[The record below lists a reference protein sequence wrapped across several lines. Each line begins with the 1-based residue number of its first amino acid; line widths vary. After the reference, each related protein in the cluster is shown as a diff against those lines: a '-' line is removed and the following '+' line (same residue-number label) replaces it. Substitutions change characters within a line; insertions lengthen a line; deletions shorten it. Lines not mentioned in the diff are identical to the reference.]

1 MPEKRDYYDILG
13 VSKGATD
20 EQLKSAF
27 RKKALEYHPD
37 RNKSKDAEEKFK
49 EINEAYQILS
59 DSDKRAKYDQF
70 GHAGVTGASGSGGFE
85 GFGGFGDI
93 FDAFFGGSQSSSNRK
108 ASYRG
113 ADLEYPIKL
122 EFEEAV
128 FGGQKGITIE
138 KLTRCDTC
146 EPINCSNCSGSGQIK
161 RAQRTMFGQFTQV
174 VNCQQCSG
182 TGDSFDSGCQKC
194 KGSGRYK
201 DTKNIFVT
209 IPQGI
214 DDGMQI
220 RLQGEGEPG
229 FGGGHDGDLY
239 VLVKVQEHELFVRSG
254 NNIELSI
261 DLNVPTLVLGGVIK
275 IPTIQGEEDLTI
287 APGTQVGQIF
297 RLRGKGIVDVREKN
311 KRGDQLIKVNVKI
324 PKKLN
329 KEQREIYQKL
339 QTISE
344 DDTKKGVSDWVK
356 DSVNKLKDNFRN
368 I

>member
-59 DSDKRAKYDQF
+59 DSEKRAKYDQF
-70 GHAGVTGASGSGGFE
+70 GHAGVTGAAGSAGFE
-85 GFGGFGDI
+85 GFGDI
-93 FDAFFGGSQSSSNRK
+93 FDAFFGGSQSSSSRK

-113 ADLEYPIKL
+113 ADLEYPITL

-128 FGGQKGITIE
+128 FGGEKGITIE

-146 EPINCSNCSGSGQIK
+146 KPINCSSCSGTGQIK

-174 VNCQQCSG
+174 VNCPKCSG
-182 TGDSFDSGCQKC
+182 TGDSFDGGCQKC
-194 KGSGRYK
+194 KGSGRYQ

-229 FGGGHDGDLY
+229 FGGGQDGDLY
-239 VLVKVQEHELFVRSG
+239 VVVKVQEHNIFVRSG
-254 NNIELSI
+254 NNIEISI
-261 DLNVPTLVLGGVIK
+261 ELNVPTLVLGGVIK
-275 IPTIQGEEDLTI
+275 IPTIQGEESLTI
-287 APGTQVGQIF
+287 APGTQSGQIF
-297 RLRGKGIVDVREKN
+297 RLRGKGIVDVREQN
-311 KRGDQLIKVNVKI
+311 KRGDELIKVFVKI
-324 PKKLN
+324 PKKLT

-344 DDTKKGVSDWVK
+344 DDTKKSVSDWVSRIK
-356 DSVNKLKDNFRN
+356 DRFS
-368 I
+368 

>member
-1 MPEKRDYYDILG
+1 MPDKRDYYDILG
-13 VSKGATD
+13 VSKGVTD
-20 EQLKSAF
+20 EQLKIAF

-59 DSDKRAKYDQF
+59 DSEKRAKYDQF
-70 GHAGVTGASGSGGFE
+70 GHAGVTGAAGSA

-93 FDAFFGGSQSSSNRK
+93 FDAFFGGSQSSSSRK

-113 ADLEYPIKL
+113 ADLEYPITL

-128 FGGQKGITIE
+128 FGGEKGITIE

-146 EPINCSNCSGSGQIK
+146 KPINCSSCSGTGQIK

-174 VNCQQCSG
+174 VNCPKCSG
-182 TGDSFDSGCQKC
+182 TGDSFDGGCQKC
-194 KGSGRYK
+194 KGSGRYQ

-229 FGGGHDGDLY
+229 FGGGQDGDLY
-239 VLVKVQEHELFVRSG
+239 VVVKVQEHNIFVRSG
-254 NNIELSI
+254 NNIEISI
-261 DLNVPTLVLGGVIK
+261 ELNVPTLVLGGVIK
-275 IPTIQGEEDLTI
+275 IPTIQGEESLTI
-287 APGTQVGQIF
+287 APGTQSGQIF
-297 RLRGKGIVDVREKN
+297 RLRGKGIVDVREQN
-311 KRGDQLIKVNVKI
+311 KRGDELIKVFVKI
-324 PKKLN
+324 PKKLT

-344 DDTKKGVSDWVK
+344 DDTKKSVSDWVSRIK
-356 DSVNKLKDNFRN
+356 DKFS
-368 I
+368 

>member
-1 MPEKRDYYDILG
+1 MPDKRDYYDILG
-13 VSKGATD
+13 VSKGVTD
-20 EQLKSAF
+20 EQLKIAF

-59 DSDKRAKYDQF
+59 DSEKRAKYDQF
-70 GHAGVTGASGSGGFE
+70 GHAGVTGAAGSAGFE
-85 GFGGFGDI
+85 GFGDI
-93 FDAFFGGSQSSSNRK
+93 FDAFFGGSQSSSSRK

-113 ADLEYPIKL
+113 ADLEYPITL

-128 FGGQKGITIE
+128 FGGEKGITIE

-146 EPINCSNCSGSGQIK
+146 KPINCSSCSGTGQIK

-174 VNCQQCSG
+174 VNCPKCSG

-194 KGSGRYK
+194 KGSGRYQ

-229 FGGGHDGDLY
+229 FGGGQDGDLY
-239 VLVKVQEHELFVRSG
+239 VVVKVQEHNIFVRSG
-254 NNIELSI
+254 NNIEISI
-261 DLNVPTLVLGGVIK
+261 ELNVPTLVLGGVIK
-275 IPTIQGEEDLTI
+275 IPTIQGEESLTI
-287 APGTQVGQIF
+287 APGTQSGQIF
-297 RLRGKGIVDVREKN
+297 RLRGKGIVDVREQN
-311 KRGDQLIKVNVKI
+311 KRGDELINVFVKI
-324 PKKLN
+324 PKKLT

-344 DDTKKGVSDWVK
+344 DDTKKSVSDWVSRIK
-356 DSVNKLKDNFRN
+356 DRFS
-368 I
+368 

>member
-13 VSKGATD
+13 VSKRATD
-20 EQLKSAF
+20 EQLKIAF

-59 DSDKRAKYDQF
+59 DSEKRAKYDQF
-70 GHAGVTGASGSGGFE
+70 GHAGVTGAAGSA

-93 FDAFFGGSQSSSNRK
+93 FDAFFGGSQSSSNKK

-113 ADLEYPIKL
+113 ADLEYPITL
-122 EFEEAV
+122 EFEESV
-128 FGGQKGITIE
+128 FGGEKGITIE
-138 KLTRCDTC
+138 KLIRCDTC
-146 EPINCSNCSGSGQIK
+146 KAINCSNCSGTGQIK

-174 VNCQQCSG
+174 VNCQKCSG

-194 KGSGRYK
+194 KGSGRYQ

-229 FGGGHDGDLY
+229 FGTGQDGDLY
-239 VLVKVQEHELFVRSG
+239 IVVKVQEHNIFVRSG
-254 NNIELSI
+254 NNIEISI
-261 DLNVPTLVLGGVIK
+261 ELNVPTLVLGGVIK
-275 IPTIQGEEDLTI
+275 IPTIQGEESLTI
-287 APGTQVGQIF
+287 APGTQSGQIF
-297 RLRGKGIVDVREKN
+297 RLRGKGIVDVREQN
-311 KRGDQLIKVNVKI
+311 KRGDELIKVFVKI
-324 PKKLN
+324 PKKLT

-339 QTISE
+339 QAISE
-344 DDTKKGVSDWVK
+344 DDTKKSVSDWVSRIK
-356 DSVNKLKDNFRN
+356 DRFS
-368 I
+368 

>member
-13 VSKGATD
+13 VSKRATD
-20 EQLKSAF
+20 EQLKIAF

-59 DSDKRAKYDQF
+59 DSEKRAKYDQF
-70 GHAGVTGASGSGGFE
+70 GHAGVTGAAGSA

-93 FDAFFGGSQSSSNRK
+93 FDSFFGGSQSSSNRK

-113 ADLEYPIKL
+113 ADLEYPITL
-122 EFEEAV
+122 EFEESV
-128 FGGQKGITIE
+128 FGGEKGITIE
-138 KLTRCDTC
+138 KLIRCDTC
-146 EPINCSNCSGSGQIK
+146 KAINCSNCSGTGQIK

-174 VNCQQCSG
+174 VNCQKCSG

-194 KGSGRYK
+194 KGSGRYQ

-229 FGGGHDGDLY
+229 FGTGQDGDLY
-239 VLVKVQEHELFVRSG
+239 IVVKVQEHNIFVRSG
-254 NNIELSI
+254 NNIEISI
-261 DLNVPTLVLGGVIK
+261 ELNVPTLVLGGVIK
-275 IPTIQGEEDLTI
+275 IPTIQGEESLTI
-287 APGTQVGQIF
+287 APGTQSGQIF
-297 RLRGKGIVDVREKN
+297 RLRGKGIVDVREQN
-311 KRGDQLIKVNVKI
+311 KRGDELIKVFVKI
-324 PKKLN
+324 PKKLT

-339 QTISE
+339 RAISE
-344 DDTKKGVSDWVK
+344 DDTKKSVSDWVSRIK
-356 DSVNKLKDNFRN
+356 DRFS
-368 I
+368 

>member
-1 MPEKRDYYDILG
+1 MPDKRDYYDILG
-13 VSKGATD
+13 VSKGVTD
-20 EQLKSAF
+20 EQLKIAF

-59 DSDKRAKYDQF
+59 DSEKRAKYDQF
-70 GHAGVTGASGSGGFE
+70 GHAGVTGAAGSAGFE
-85 GFGGFGDI
+85 GFGDI
-93 FDAFFGGSQSSSNRK
+93 FDAFFGGSQSSSSRK

-113 ADLEYPIKL
+113 ADLEYPITL

-128 FGGQKGITIE
+128 FGGEKGITIE

-146 EPINCSNCSGSGQIK
+146 KPINCSSCSGTGQIK

-174 VNCQQCSG
+174 VNCPKCSG
-182 TGDSFDSGCQKC
+182 TGDSFDGGCQKC
-194 KGSGRYK
+194 KGSGRYQ

-229 FGGGHDGDLY
+229 FGGGQDGDLY
-239 VLVKVQEHELFVRSG
+239 VVVKVQEHNIFVRSG
-254 NNIELSI
+254 NNIEISI
-261 DLNVPTLVLGGVIK
+261 ELNVPTLVLGGVIK
-275 IPTIQGEEDLTI
+275 IPTIQGEESLTI
-287 APGTQVGQIF
+287 APGTQSGQIF
-297 RLRGKGIVDVREKN
+297 RLRGKGIVDVREQN
-311 KRGDQLIKVNVKI
+311 KRGDELIKVFVKI
-324 PKKLN
+324 PKKLT

-339 QTISE
+339 QIISE
-344 DDTKKGVSDWVK
+344 DDTKKSVSDWVSRIK
-356 DSVNKLKDNFRN
+356 DRFS
-368 I
+368 

>member
-1 MPEKRDYYDILG
+1 MPDKRDYYDILG
-13 VSKGATD
+13 VSKGVTD
-20 EQLKSAF
+20 EQLKIAF

-59 DSDKRAKYDQF
+59 DSEKRAKYDQF
-70 GHAGVTGASGSGGFE
+70 GHAGVTGAAGSTGFE
-85 GFGGFGDI
+85 GFGDI
-93 FDAFFGGSQSSSNRK
+93 FDAFFGGSQSSSSRK

-113 ADLEYPIKL
+113 ADLEYPITL

-128 FGGQKGITIE
+128 FGGEKGITIE

-146 EPINCSNCSGSGQIK
+146 KPINCSSCSGTGQIK

-174 VNCQQCSG
+174 VNCPKCSG

-194 KGSGRYK
+194 KGSGRYQ

-229 FGGGHDGDLY
+229 LGGGQDGDLY
-239 VLVKVQEHELFVRSG
+239 VVVKVQDHNIFVRSG

-261 DLNVPTLVLGGVIK
+261 ELNVPTLVLGGVIK
-275 IPTIQGEEDLTI
+275 IPTIQGEESLTI
-287 APGTQVGQIF
+287 APGTQSGQIF
-297 RLRGKGIVDVREKN
+297 RLRGKGIVDVREQN
-311 KRGDQLIKVNVKI
+311 KRGDELIKVFVKI
-324 PKKLN
+324 PKKLT

-344 DDTKKGVSDWVK
+344 DDTKKSVSDWVSRIK
-356 DSVNKLKDNFRN
+356 DKFS
-368 I
+368 

>member
-1 MPEKRDYYDILG
+1 MPGKRDYYDILG

-20 EQLKSAF
+20 EQLKIAF

-59 DSDKRAKYDQF
+59 DSEKRAKYDQF
-70 GHAGVTGASGSGGFE
+70 GHAGVTGAAGSAGFE

-93 FDAFFGGSQSSSNRK
+93 FDAFFGGSQSSSNSK

-113 ADLEYPIKL
+113 ADLEIHKP
-122 EFEEAV
+122 EEGSRMYTV
-128 FGGQKGITIE
+128 FSLCK
-138 KLTRCDTC
+138 
-146 EPINCSNCSGSGQIK
+146 PINCSSCSGTGQIK

-174 VNCQQCSG
+174 VNCPKCSG

-194 KGSGRYK
+194 KGSGRYQ

-229 FGGGHDGDLY
+229 FGGGQDGDLY
-239 VLVKVQEHELFVRSG
+239 VVVKVQEHNLFVRSG
-254 NNIELSI
+254 NNIEISI
-261 DLNVPTLVLGGVIK
+261 ELNVPTLVLGGVIK
-275 IPTIQGEEDLTI
+275 IPTIQGEQSLTI
-287 APGTQVGQIF
+287 APGTQSGQIF
-297 RLRGKGIVDVREKN
+297 RLRGKGIVDVRE
-311 KRGDQLIKVNVKI
+311 Q
-324 PKKLN
+324 
-329 KEQREIYQKL
+329 
-339 QTISE
+339 
-344 DDTKKGVSDWVK
+344 DDTKKSVSEWVSRIK
-356 DSVNKLKDNFRN
+356 DRFS
-368 I
+368 

>member
-13 VSKGATD
+13 VSKRATD
-20 EQLKSAF
+20 EQLKIAF

-37 RNKSKDAEEKFK
+37 RNKSKDAEGKFK

-59 DSDKRAKYDQF
+59 DSEKRAKYDQF
-70 GHAGVTGASGSGGFE
+70 GHAGVTGAAASA

-93 FDAFFGGSQSSSNRK
+93 FDSFFGGSQSSSNTK

-113 ADLEYPIKL
+113 ADLEYPITL
-122 EFEEAV
+122 EFEESV
-128 FGGQKGITIE
+128 FGGEKGITIE
-138 KLTRCDTC
+138 KLIKCDTC
-146 EPINCSNCSGSGQIK
+146 KPINCSNCSGTGQTK

-174 VNCQQCSG
+174 VNCQKCSG
-182 TGDSFDSGCQKC
+182 TGDSFESGCQKC
-194 KGSGRYK
+194 KGSGRYQ

-229 FGGGHDGDLY
+229 FGTGQDGDLY
-239 VLVKVQEHELFVRSG
+239 IVVKVQEHNIFVRSG
-254 NNIELSI
+254 NNIEISI
-261 DLNVPTLVLGGVIK
+261 ELNVPTLVLGGVIK
-275 IPTIQGEEDLTI
+275 IPTIQGEESLTI
-287 APGTQVGQIF
+287 APGTQSGQIF
-297 RLRGKGIVDVREKN
+297 RLRGKGIVDVREQN
-311 KRGDQLIKVNVKI
+311 KRGDELIKVFVKI
-324 PKKLN
+324 PKKLT

-344 DDTKKGVSDWVK
+344 DDTKKSVSDWVSRIK
-356 DSVNKLKDNFRN
+356 DRFS
-368 I
+368 

>member
-1 MPEKRDYYDILG
+1 MPDKRDYYDILG
-13 VSKGATD
+13 VSKGVTD
-20 EQLKSAF
+20 EQLKIAF

-59 DSDKRAKYDQF
+59 DSEKRAKYDQF
-70 GHAGVTGASGSGGFE
+70 GHAGVTGAAGSA

-93 FDAFFGGSQSSSNRK
+93 FDAFFGGSQSSSSRK

-113 ADLEYPIKL
+113 ADLEYPITL

-128 FGGQKGITIE
+128 FGGEKGITIE

-146 EPINCSNCSGSGQIK
+146 KPINCSSCSGTGQIK

-174 VNCQQCSG
+174 VNCPKCSG

-194 KGSGRYK
+194 KGSGRYQ

-220 RLQGEGEPG
+220 RLQGEGDPG
-229 FGGGHDGDLY
+229 LGGGQDGDLY
-239 VLVKVQEHELFVRSG
+239 VVVKVQEHNIFVRSG
-254 NNIELSI
+254 NNIEISI
-261 DLNVPTLVLGGVIK
+261 ELNVPTLVLGGVIK
-275 IPTIQGEEDLTI
+275 IPTIQGEESLTI
-287 APGTQVGQIF
+287 APGTQSGQIF
-297 RLRGKGIVDVREKN
+297 RLRGKGIVDVREQN
-311 KRGDQLIKVNVKI
+311 KRGDELIKVFVKI
-324 PKKLN
+324 PKKLT

-344 DDTKKGVSDWVK
+344 DDTKKSVSDWVSKIK
-356 DSVNKLKDNFRN
+356 DKFS
-368 I
+368 

>member
-1 MPEKRDYYDILG
+1 MPDKRDYYDILG
-13 VSKGATD
+13 VSKRATD
-20 EQLKSAF
+20 EQLKIAF

-59 DSDKRAKYDQF
+59 DSEKRAKYDQF
-70 GHAGVTGASGSGGFE
+70 GHAGVTGVAGSAGFA
-85 GFGGFGDI
+85 GFGDI

-113 ADLEYPIKL
+113 ADLEYPITL
-122 EFEEAV
+122 EFEESV
-128 FGGQKGITIE
+128 FGGEKGITIE
-138 KLTRCDTC
+138 KLIRCDTC
-146 EPINCSNCSGSGQIK
+146 KTINCSNCSGTGQIK

-174 VNCQQCSG
+174 VNCQKCSG

-194 KGSGRYK
+194 KGSGRYQ

-229 FGGGHDGDLY
+229 FGTGQDGDLY
-239 VLVKVQEHELFVRSG
+239 IVVKVQEHNIFVRSG
-254 NNIELSI
+254 NNIEISI
-261 DLNVPTLVLGGVIK
+261 ELNVPTLVLGGVIK
-275 IPTIQGEEDLTI
+275 IPTIQGEESLTI
-287 APGTQVGQIF
+287 APGTQSGQIF
-297 RLRGKGIVDVREKN
+297 RLRGKGIVDVREQN
-311 KRGDQLIKVNVKI
+311 KRGDELIKVFVKI
-324 PKKLN
+324 PKKLT

-339 QTISE
+339 QAISE
-344 DDTKKGVSDWVK
+344 DDTKKSVSDWVSRIK
-356 DSVNKLKDNFRN
+356 DRFS
-368 I
+368 

>member
-13 VSKGATD
+13 VSKRATD
-20 EQLKSAF
+20 EQLKIAF

-59 DSDKRAKYDQF
+59 DSEKRAKYDQF
-70 GHAGVTGASGSGGFE
+70 GHAGVTGTAGSA

-93 FDAFFGGSQSSSNRK
+93 FDSFFGGSQSSSNRK

-113 ADLEYPIKL
+113 ADLEYPITL
-122 EFEEAV
+122 EFEESV
-128 FGGQKGITIE
+128 FGGEKGITIE
-138 KLTRCDTC
+138 KLIRCDTC
-146 EPINCSNCSGSGQIK
+146 KPINCSNCSGTGQIK

-174 VNCQQCSG
+174 VNCQKCSG

-194 KGSGRYK
+194 KGSGRYQ

-229 FGGGHDGDLY
+229 FGTGQDGDLY
-239 VLVKVQEHELFVRSG
+239 IVVKVQEHNIFVRSG
-254 NNIELSI
+254 NNIEISI
-261 DLNVPTLVLGGVIK
+261 ELNVPTLVLGGVIK
-275 IPTIQGEEDLTI
+275 IPTIQGEESLTI
-287 APGTQVGQIF
+287 APGTQSGQIF
-297 RLRGKGIVDVREKN
+297 RLRGKGIVDVREQN
-311 KRGDQLIKVNVKI
+311 KRGDELIKVFVKI
-324 PKKLN
+324 PKKLT
-329 KEQREIYQKL
+329 KDQREIYQKL

-344 DDTKKGVSDWVK
+344 DDTKKSVSDWVSRIK
-356 DSVNKLKDNFRN
+356 DRFS
-368 I
+368 

>member
-1 MPEKRDYYDILG
+1 MPDKRDYYDILG
-13 VSKGATD
+13 VSKRATD
-20 EQLKSAF
+20 EQLKIAF

-59 DSDKRAKYDQF
+59 DSDKRAKYNQF
-70 GHAGVTGASGSGGFE
+70 GHAGVSGAAGSA

-113 ADLEYPIKL
+113 ADLEYPITL
-122 EFEEAV
+122 EFEESV
-128 FGGQKGITIE
+128 FGGEKGITIE
-138 KLTRCDTC
+138 KLIRCDTC
-146 EPINCSNCSGSGQIK
+146 KPINCSNCSGTGQIK

-174 VNCQQCSG
+174 VNCQKCSG

-194 KGSGRYK
+194 KGSGRYQ

-229 FGGGHDGDLY
+229 FGTGQDGDLY
-239 VLVKVQEHELFVRSG
+239 IVVKVQEHNIFVRSG
-254 NNIELSI
+254 NNIEISI
-261 DLNVPTLVLGGVIK
+261 ELNVSTLVLGGVIK
-275 IPTIQGEEDLTI
+275 IPTIQGEESLTI
-287 APGTQVGQIF
+287 APGTQSGQIF
-297 RLRGKGIVDVREKN
+297 RLRGKGIVDVREQN
-311 KRGDQLIKVNVKI
+311 KRGDELIKVFVKI
-324 PKKLN
+324 PKKLTN
-329 KEQREIYQKL
+329 EQREIYQKL

-344 DDTKKGVSDWVK
+344 DDTKKSVSDWVSRIK
-356 DSVNKLKDNFRN
+356 DRFS
-368 I
+368 

>member
-1 MPEKRDYYDILG
+1 MPDKRDYYDILG
-13 VSKGATD
+13 VSKGVTD
-20 EQLKSAF
+20 EQLKIAF

-59 DSDKRAKYDQF
+59 DSEKRAKYDQF
-70 GHAGVTGASGSGGFE
+70 GHAGVTGAAGSAGFE

-93 FDAFFGGSQSSSNRK
+93 FDAFFGGSQSSSSRK

-113 ADLEYPIKL
+113 ADLEYPITL

-128 FGGQKGITIE
+128 FGGEKGITIE

-146 EPINCSNCSGSGQIK
+146 KPINCSSCSGTGQIK

-174 VNCQQCSG
+174 VNCPKCSG

-194 KGSGRYK
+194 KGSGRYQ

-229 FGGGHDGDLY
+229 FGGGQDGDLY
-239 VLVKVQEHELFVRSG
+239 VVVKVQEHNIFVRSG
-254 NNIELSI
+254 NNIEISI
-261 DLNVPTLVLGGVIK
+261 ELNVPTLVLGGVIK
-275 IPTIQGEEDLTI
+275 IPTIQGEESLTI
-287 APGTQVGQIF
+287 APGTQSGQIF

-311 KRGDQLIKVNVKI
+311 KRGDELIKVFVKI
-324 PKKLN
+324 PKKLT

-344 DDTKKGVSDWVK
+344 DDTKKSVSDWVSRIK
-356 DSVNKLKDNFRN
+356 DRFS
-368 I
+368 

>member
-13 VSKGATD
+13 VSKRATD
-20 EQLKSAF
+20 EQLKIAF

-59 DSDKRAKYDQF
+59 DSEKRAKYDQF
-70 GHAGVTGASGSGGFE
+70 GHAGVTGAAGSA

-93 FDAFFGGSQSSSNRK
+93 FDAFFGGSQSSSNKK

-113 ADLEYPIKL
+113 ADLEYPITL
-122 EFEEAV
+122 EFEESV
-128 FGGQKGITIE
+128 FGGEKGITIE
-138 KLTRCDTC
+138 KLIRCDTC
-146 EPINCSNCSGSGQIK
+146 KAINCSNCSGTGQIK

-174 VNCQQCSG
+174 VNCQKCSG
-182 TGDSFDSGCQKC
+182 TGDSFNSGCQKC
-194 KGSGRYK
+194 KGSGRYQ

-229 FGGGHDGDLY
+229 FGTGQDGDLY
-239 VLVKVQEHELFVRSG
+239 IVVKVQEHNIFVRSG
-254 NNIELSI
+254 NNIEISI
-261 DLNVPTLVLGGVIK
+261 ELNVPTLVLGGVIK
-275 IPTIQGEEDLTI
+275 IPTIQGEESLTI
-287 APGTQVGQIF
+287 APGTQSGQIF
-297 RLRGKGIVDVREKN
+297 RLRGKGIVDVREQN
-311 KRGDQLIKVNVKI
+311 KRGDELIKVFVKI
-324 PKKLN
+324 PKKLT

-339 QTISE
+339 QAISE
-344 DDTKKGVSDWVK
+344 DDTKKSVSDWVSRIK
-356 DSVNKLKDNFRN
+356 DRFS
-368 I
+368 

>member
-13 VSKGATD
+13 VSKRATD
-20 EQLKSAF
+20 EQLKIAF

-59 DSDKRAKYDQF
+59 DSEKRAKYDQF
-70 GHAGVTGASGSGGFE
+70 GHAGVTGAAGSA

-93 FDAFFGGSQSSSNRK
+93 FDSFFGGSQSSSNKK

-113 ADLEYPIKL
+113 ADLEYPITL
-122 EFEEAV
+122 EFEESV
-128 FGGQKGITIE
+128 FGGEKGITIE
-138 KLTRCDTC
+138 KLIRCDTC
-146 EPINCSNCSGSGQIK
+146 KAINCSNCSGTGQIK

-174 VNCQQCSG
+174 VNCQKCSG

-194 KGSGRYK
+194 KGSGRYQ

-229 FGGGHDGDLY
+229 FGTGQDGDLY
-239 VLVKVQEHELFVRSG
+239 IVVKVQEHNIFVRSG
-254 NNIELSI
+254 NNIEISI
-261 DLNVPTLVLGGVIK
+261 ELNVPTLVLGGVIK
-275 IPTIQGEEDLTI
+275 IPTIQGEESLTI
-287 APGTQVGQIF
+287 APGTQSGQIF
-297 RLRGKGIVDVREKN
+297 RLRGKGIVDVREQN
-311 KRGDQLIKVNVKI
+311 KRGDELIKVFVKI
-324 PKKLN
+324 PKKLT

-339 QTISE
+339 QAISE
-344 DDTKKGVSDWVK
+344 DDTKKSVSDWVSRIK
-356 DSVNKLKDNFRN
+356 DRFS
-368 I
+368 

>member
-1 MPEKRDYYDILG
+1 MPDKRDYYDILG
-13 VSKGATD
+13 VSKRATD
-20 EQLKSAF
+20 EQLKIAF

-59 DSDKRAKYDQF
+59 DSEKRAKYDQF
-70 GHAGVTGASGSGGFE
+70 GHAGVTGASGTA

-93 FDAFFGGSQSSSNRK
+93 FDSFFGGSQSSSNRK

-113 ADLEYPIKL
+113 ADLEYPITL
-122 EFEEAV
+122 EFEESV
-128 FGGQKGITIE
+128 FGGEKGITIE
-138 KLTRCDTC
+138 KLIRCDTC
-146 EPINCSNCSGSGQIK
+146 KTINCSNCSGTGQIK

-174 VNCQQCSG
+174 VNCQKCSG

-194 KGSGRYK
+194 KGSGRYQ

-229 FGGGHDGDLY
+229 FGTGQDGDLY
-239 VLVKVQEHELFVRSG
+239 IVVKVQEHNIFVRSG
-254 NNIELSI
+254 NNIEISI
-261 DLNVPTLVLGGVIK
+261 ELNVPTLVLGGVIK
-275 IPTIQGEEDLTI
+275 IPTIQGEESLTI
-287 APGTQVGQIF
+287 APGTQSGQIF
-297 RLRGKGIVDVREKN
+297 RLRGKGIVDVREQN
-311 KRGDQLIKVNVKI
+311 KRGDELIKVFVKI
-324 PKKLN
+324 PKKLT

-339 QTISE
+339 QAISE
-344 DDTKKGVSDWVK
+344 DDTKKSVSDWVSRIK
-356 DSVNKLKDNFRN
+356 DRFS
-368 I
+368 

>member
-13 VSKGATD
+13 VSKRATD
-20 EQLKSAF
+20 EQLKIAF

-59 DSDKRAKYDQF
+59 DSEKRAKYDQF
-70 GHAGVTGASGSGGFE
+70 GHAGVTGAAGSS

-93 FDAFFGGSQSSSNRK
+93 FDSFFGGSQSSSNRK

-113 ADLEYPIKL
+113 ADLEYPITL
-122 EFEEAV
+122 EFEESV
-128 FGGQKGITIE
+128 FGGEKGITIE
-138 KLTRCDTC
+138 KLIRCDTC
-146 EPINCSNCSGSGQIK
+146 KAINCSNCSGTGQIK

-174 VNCQQCSG
+174 VNCQKCSG

-194 KGSGRYK
+194 KGSGRYQ

-229 FGGGHDGDLY
+229 FGTGQDGDLY
-239 VLVKVQEHELFVRSG
+239 IVVKVQEHNIFVRSG
-254 NNIELSI
+254 NNIEISI
-261 DLNVPTLVLGGVIK
+261 ELNVPTLVLGGVIK
-275 IPTIQGEEDLTI
+275 IPTIQGEESLTI
-287 APGTQVGQIF
+287 APGTQSGQIF
-297 RLRGKGIVDVREKN
+297 RLRGKGIVDVREQN
-311 KRGDQLIKVNVKI
+311 KRGDELIKVFVKI
-324 PKKLN
+324 PKKLT

-339 QTISE
+339 QAISE
-344 DDTKKGVSDWVK
+344 DDTKKSVSDWVSRIK
-356 DSVNKLKDNFRN
+356 DRFS
-368 I
+368 

>member
-13 VSKGATD
+13 VSKRATD
-20 EQLKSAF
+20 EQLKIAF

-59 DSDKRAKYDQF
+59 DSEKRAKYDQF
-70 GHAGVTGASGSGGFE
+70 GHAGVTGAAGSA

-93 FDAFFGGSQSSSNRK
+93 FDAFFGGSQPSSNKK

-113 ADLEYPIKL
+113 ADLEYPITL
-122 EFEEAV
+122 EFEESV
-128 FGGQKGITIE
+128 FGGEKGITIE
-138 KLTRCDTC
+138 KLIRCDTC
-146 EPINCSNCSGSGQIK
+146 KAINCSNCSGTGQIK

-174 VNCQQCSG
+174 VNCQKCSG
-182 TGDSFDSGCQKC
+182 TGDSFNSGCQKC
-194 KGSGRYK
+194 KGSGRYH

-229 FGGGHDGDLY
+229 FGTGQDGDLY
-239 VLVKVQEHELFVRSG
+239 IVVKVQEHNIFVRSG
-254 NNIELSI
+254 NNIEISI
-261 DLNVPTLVLGGVIK
+261 ELNVPTLVLGGVIK
-275 IPTIQGEEDLTI
+275 IPTIQGEESLTI
-287 APGTQVGQIF
+287 APGTQSGQIF
-297 RLRGKGIVDVREKN
+297 RLRGKGIVDVREQN
-311 KRGDQLIKVNVKI
+311 KRGDELIKVFVKI
-324 PKKLN
+324 PKKIT

-339 QTISE
+339 QAISE
-344 DDTKKGVSDWVK
+344 DDTKKSVSDWVSRIK
-356 DSVNKLKDNFRN
+356 DRFS
-368 I
+368 

>member
-1 MPEKRDYYDILG
+1 MPDKRDYYDILG
-13 VSKGATD
+13 VSKGVTD
-20 EQLKSAF
+20 EQLKIAF

-59 DSDKRAKYDQF
+59 DSEKRAKYDQF
-70 GHAGVTGASGSGGFE
+70 GHAGVTGAAGSAGFE
-85 GFGGFGDI
+85 GFGDI
-93 FDAFFGGSQSSSNRK
+93 FDAFFGGSQSSSSRK

-113 ADLEYPIKL
+113 ADLEYPITL

-128 FGGQKGITIE
+128 FGGEKGITIE

-146 EPINCSNCSGSGQIK
+146 KPINCSSCSGTGQIK

-174 VNCQQCSG
+174 VNCPKCSG
-182 TGDSFDSGCQKC
+182 TGDSFDGGCQKC
-194 KGSGRYK
+194 KGSGRYEN
-201 DTKNIFVT
+201 TKNIFVT

-229 FGGGHDGDLY
+229 FGGGQDGDLY
-239 VLVKVQEHELFVRSG
+239 VVVKVQEHNIFVRSG
-254 NNIELSI
+254 NNIEISI
-261 DLNVPTLVLGGVIK
+261 ELNVPTLVLGGVIK
-275 IPTIQGEEDLTI
+275 IPTIQGEDSLTI
-287 APGTQVGQIF
+287 APGTQSGQIF
-297 RLRGKGIVDVREKN
+297 RLRGKGIVDVREQN
-311 KRGDQLIKVNVKI
+311 KRGDELIKVFVKI
-324 PKKLN
+324 PKKLT

-344 DDTKKGVSDWVK
+344 DDTKKSVSDWVSRIK
-356 DSVNKLKDNFRN
+356 DKFS
-368 I
+368 